1 MKVFQINTVSNWG
14 ATGRIVE
21 GIGEKILECGGK
33 GFIAYGRHNN
43 ESLLQ
48 TIKIGTNT
56 DIYIHVLQTRLF
68 DKHGL
73 ASKSATLR
81 LIRQIVDIGPDVIHL
96 HNIHGYYLNYKVLFR
111 FLSKIDIP
119 VVWTLHDCWPFTG
132 HCSYYSFIKCERWKN
147 ECFDCPQKRNYPASI
162 LFDRS
167 RSNYWDKRKEFT
179 SVRRMVLV
187 PVSNWL
193 AGELSSSFL
202 KDISIQVIHNGIDI
216 DVFSP
221 FNSVKAEHKLNNK
234 FVIIGVANNWVARKG
249 LGEFLKLSKML
260 DEDEIIVLVGLSAN
274 QAKNLPGNIIGFCRV
289 GNTGQLAN
297 LYSSADV
304 FFNPTFEDNIPTT
317 NLEAL
322 SCGIPVITYHT
333 GGSTEAIDDHTGYVV
348 EQGNI
353 QDALWAIREVKR
365 KGKSHFLPLCRER
378 AVRFFNKY
386 ERYDDYIKL
395 YKKMLNS

>member
-1 MKVFQINTVSNWG
+1 MKVLFVNLVYGTGSTGKIIADIMNLLKKYGNDVKALYGTGACTDNADTVKVSGKLEYYFHNAVSRFTDHAGLYSWAATRKIIREIRAFQ
-14 ATGRIVE
+14 
-21 GIGEKILECGGK
+21 
-33 GFIAYGRHNN
+33 
-43 ESLLQ
+43 
-48 TIKIGTNT
+48 
-56 DIYIHVLQTRLF
+56 
-68 DKHGL
+68 
-73 ASKSATLR
+73 
-81 LIRQIVDIGPDVIHL
+81 PDLIHL
-96 HNIHGYYLNYKVLFR
+96 HTLHGFYVNYEMLFR
-111 FLSKIDIP
+111 FLKEANIP
-119 VVWTLHDCWPFTG
+119 VIWTLHDCWPFTG

-304 FFNPTFEDNIPTT
+304 FFNPTFEDNFPTT